1 MFPPFSMGSGN
12 VKSPALFAER
22 TDLRGLTLIYGPIGN
37 HLIAQTVARK
47 WMGAECVEWNEKLAA
62 EYTESALKIK
72 GRLDELTAQ
81 INARRNPKGWI
92 DKETER
98 LLRRR
103 ATLYKM
109 YGDTVHIAHI
119 LENYYVDK

>member
-1 MFPPFSMGSGN
+1 M
-12 VKSPALFAER
+12 
-22 TDLRGLTLIYGPIGN
+22 
-37 HLIAQTVARK
+37 
-47 WMGAECVEWNEKLAA
+47 EWNKKLAA
-62 EYTESALKIK
+62 EYEESAMKIK
-72 GRLDELTAQ
+72 GRIAELTAQ

-98 LLRRR
+98 LLIRR

-109 YGDTVHIAHI
+109 YGDTVYTAHI

>member
-1 MFPPFSMGSGN
+1 M
-12 VKSPALFAER
+12 
-22 TDLRGLTLIYGPIGN
+22 
-37 HLIAQTVARK
+37 
-47 WMGAECVEWNEKLAA
+47 EWNERLAA
-62 EYTESALKIK
+62 EYEESAMKIK
-72 GRLDELTAQ
+72 GRINELSEQ

-119 LENYYVDK
+119 LENYYVDN

>member
-1 MFPPFSMGSGN
+1 M
-12 VKSPALFAER
+12 
-22 TDLRGLTLIYGPIGN
+22 
-37 HLIAQTVARK
+37 
-47 WMGAECVEWNEKLAA
+47 EWNERLAA

-81 INARRNPKGWI
+81 INARRNPRGWI

-109 YGDTVHIAHI
+109 YGDTVQNAPIIDTHYA
-119 LENYYVDK
+119 DK

>member
-1 MFPPFSMGSGN
+1 M
-12 VKSPALFAER
+12 
-22 TDLRGLTLIYGPIGN
+22 
-37 HLIAQTVARK
+37 
-47 WMGAECVEWNEKLAA
+47 EWNKKLAA
-62 EYTESALKIK
+62 EYEESAMKIK

-98 LLRRR
+98 LIKRRLS
-103 ATLYKM
+103 LYKM
-109 YGDTVHIAHI
+109 YGDTVHTARI

>member
-1 MFPPFSMGSGN
+1 M
-12 VKSPALFAER
+12 
-22 TDLRGLTLIYGPIGN
+22 
-37 HLIAQTVARK
+37 
-47 WMGAECVEWNEKLAA
+47 EWNKKLAA

-109 YGDTVHIAHI
+109 YGDTMHIAHI
-119 LENYYVDK
+119 LDTYYVDK

>member
-1 MFPPFSMGSGN
+1 M
-12 VKSPALFAER
+12 
-22 TDLRGLTLIYGPIGN
+22 
-37 HLIAQTVARK
+37 
-47 WMGAECVEWNEKLAA
+47 EWNKKLAA
-62 EYTESALKIK
+62 EYEESAMKLK
-72 GRLDELTAQ
+72 GRIAELTAQ

-119 LENYYVDK
+119 LDTYYVDK